1 MQAAAIQACPQI
13 LDSDLNLG
21 VKDNVVAMLVLQQVS
36 ADQSLMIK
44 YVCDNTYI
52 GIYIPSS
59 VDHCWLL
66 TGVIP

>member
-36 ADQSLMIK
+36 SDQSLLIK
-44 YVCDNTYI
+44 YVYI
-52 GIYIPSS
+52 FFLSS
-59 VDHCWLL
+59 VDHCWLQ